1 MASLM
6 NGTRVRKHSVRYIAE
21 AVQTL
26 YHGFGV
32 RHVTVAD
39 DNFTFDVQWAEGV
52 CDAICGLKLP
62 DLTLST
68 PNGIRMERMTESLAE
83 AMCRAGWREVMIAPE
98 SGSTRTLRAM
108 NKRLD
113 LSLVPRVTE
122 MLHRRGMKVTAFFVI
137 GFPEETPADIA
148 LTERM
153 ILEND
158 FDFVSLSV
166 FQPLPGS
173 AIFDQMISEQLIP
186 AGFVPGHYQ
195 EVTYHPRH
203 LDKEAVRD
211 AYNRIW
217 NAFRELKGLP
227 IRNRSV
233 ATARES
239 DVVSTMA

>member
-1 MASLM
+1 
-6 NGTRVRKHSVRYIAE
+6 
-21 AVQTL
+21 
-26 YHGFGV
+26 
-32 RHVTVAD
+32 
-39 DNFTFDVQWAEGV
+39 
-52 CDAICGLKLP
+52 
-62 DLTLST
+62 
-68 PNGIRMERMTESLAE
+68 
-83 AMCRAGWREVMIAPE
+83 
-98 SGSTRTLRAM
+98 
-108 NKRLD
+108 
-113 LSLVPRVTE
+113 
-122 MLHRRGMKVTAFFVI
+122 MLHRTGMKVTAFFVI
-137 GFPEETPADIA
+137 GFPEETMEDIA

-173 AIFDQMISEQLIP
+173 PLFDQMISEQLIP

-195 EVTYHPRH
+195 EVTYQPRH

-239 DVVSTMA
+239 DVVSSMA